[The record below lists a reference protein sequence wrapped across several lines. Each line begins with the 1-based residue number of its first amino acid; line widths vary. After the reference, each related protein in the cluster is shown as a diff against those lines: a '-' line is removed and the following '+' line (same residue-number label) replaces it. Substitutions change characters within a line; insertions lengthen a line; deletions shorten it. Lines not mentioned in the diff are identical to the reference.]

1 MGHDGN
7 RVIRIRIGRG
17 RPHKDTTEEVPVLF
31 VGDID
36 GRAKSLYTPAAVRA
50 TGHAAPPRGY
60 SNALAYGAAIVHL
73 AVCERFGFDA
83 RTSPGARL
91 DGSLYVTAGPVDA
104 VSDGIR
110 PMDGS
115 AVCEAYLRVEGP
127 VELRFRESED
137 AIGDARLADGLLA
150 LLADNA
156 MREARLLGELE

>member
-36 GRAKSLYTPAAVRA
+36 GRA